1 MKREEHREEG
11 LKALDQCEYMV
22 LAMTDLAGEP
32 YCVPL
37 NAVRVGE
44 AIYFHCARAGEKLDC
59 LRAHPSVCLTAVGEQ
74 HVIQAEYT
82 THFTSA
88 VVRGRAV
95 EVTDPSEIRQGLRAI
110 CDKYTPDCPGRVE
123 EVIGRTVIIHSQA
136 DDFRT
141 QPAGN
146 SGDKIACGTILPSA

>member
-59 LRAHPSVCLTAVGEQ
+59 LRAHPAVCLTAVGEQ
-74 HVIQAEYT
+74 HVVQAEYT

-88 VVRGRAV
+88 VVRGIAA
-95 EVTDPSEIRQGLRAI
+95 EVTDPSEIRRGLRAI
-110 CDKYTPDCPGRVE
+110 CAKYTPDCPGRVE
-123 EVIGRTVIIHSQA
+123 EVIEKYLPAVSVWRVDLTSVSGRRKE
-136 DDFRT
+136 D
-141 QPAGN
+141 G
-146 SGDKIACGTILPSA
+146 

>member
-22 LAMTDLAGEP
+22 LAM
-32 YCVPL
+32 
-37 NAVRVGE
+37 
-44 AIYFHCARAGEKLDC
+44 
-59 LRAHPSVCLTAVGEQ
+59 AHPSVCLTAVGEQ

-123 EVIGRTVIIHSQA
+123 EVIEKYLPAVSVWRVDLTSVSGRRKE
-136 DDFRT
+136 D
-141 QPAGN
+141 G
-146 SGDKIACGTILPSA
+146 